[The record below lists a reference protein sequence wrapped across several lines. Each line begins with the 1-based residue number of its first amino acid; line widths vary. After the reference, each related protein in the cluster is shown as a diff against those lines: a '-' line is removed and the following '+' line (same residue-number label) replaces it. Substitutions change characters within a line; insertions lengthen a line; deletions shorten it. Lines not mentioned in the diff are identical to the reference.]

1 MKQTFISS
9 IIFNIVFIFIVNV
22 HIVVAQSKSVN
33 ITVDLKPVEE
43 ENLNVFHD
51 WIRWNAP
58 GSMRTNFLNSLASK
72 LYEARD
78 REIAQLHTKRDWQDR
93 QIKMKGKLLESIGIF
108 PEKTPLNPK
117 ITGIINKD
125 GYRIEKILFE
135 SRPGFYV
142 TGCLFIPENRNTT
155 LPAVLN
161 LIGHEQESYH
171 EPLDQVIIQNLVKK
185 GMIVFTIDPLGQGEH
200 VQYFDPKINFSSI
213 GYSVIE
219 HSYFGNLCFLSGES
233 SAKYFIW
240 DGIRAIDYLVSRSE
254 VDPERI
260 GVTGFSGGGTV
271 TNYLAALDPRVKVSI
286 PSSWS
291 NTCRRVSEMKG
302 TQDAETFFIHGLKK
316 GITVEDLLEVR
327 APKPTL
333 LTFTSRDEYLSLQGA
348 RDTYREAKKAYV
360 SFGAADQLD
369 MVEDDS
375 KHWLT
380 PKIRLAIYS
389 FFMKHFNMPGDPA
402 EVEAEIIPGK
412 ELLVTASGQIATS
425 IGGNMVFDINKK
437 SSQKLIEHLELSRK
451 SITKHLASV
460 REKAKEI
467 SGYIK
472 PCCEN
477 VEPIING
484 RYQRNGYTVNKYAL
498 PGEGDYAI
506 PFLLFVP
513 DDLKPKHRA
522 IVYLHADGKAKE
534 AKPGGEIEELVM
546 KGYIVAAADLLGVG
560 ETVCSVTRGMA
571 DAYTGVLIG
580 RSLVGIQAGDIV
592 RVVNYLKLHTG
603 VDPLQIVA
611 VANKEMCLPL
621 LHAAV
626 FDPSIK
632 SVILI
637 SPLISYRSIIMNRIH
652 KIGLTAR
659 KGGGYHHPYEV
670 DFSWGIAGV
679 LRGYDLPDLMG
690 CIAPRKLVLANLM
703 NELLESASDEVLGQ
717 ELEFPRA
724 VYGVKK
730 ESGSLKV
737 IDGYESLSILV
748 NWSFE

>member
-1 MKQTFISS
+1 
-9 IIFNIVFIFIVNV
+9 
-22 HIVVAQSKSVN
+22 
-33 ITVDLKPVEE
+33 
-43 ENLNVFHD
+43 
-51 WIRWNAP
+51 
-58 GSMRTNFLNSLASK
+58 MRTNFLNSLASK

-348 RDTYREAKKAYV
+348 R
-360 SFGAADQLD
+360 
-369 MVEDDS
+369 
-375 KHWLT
+375 
-380 PKIRLAIYS
+380 YS
-389 FFMKHFNMPGDPA
+389 
-402 EVEAEIIPGK
+402 
-412 ELLVTASGQIATS
+412 
-425 IGGNMVFDINKK
+425 
-437 SSQKLIEHLELSRK
+437 
-451 SITKHLASV
+451 
-460 REKAKEI
+460 
-467 SGYIK
+467 
-472 PCCEN
+472 
-477 VEPIING
+477 
-484 RYQRNGYTVNKYAL
+484 
-498 PGEGDYAI
+498 
-506 PFLLFVP
+506 
-513 DDLKPKHRA
+513 
-522 IVYLHADGKAKE
+522 
-534 AKPGGEIEELVM
+534 
-546 KGYIVAAADLLGVG
+546 
-560 ETVCSVTRGMA
+560 
-571 DAYTGVLIG
+571 
-580 RSLVGIQAGDIV
+580 
-592 RVVNYLKLHTG
+592 
-603 VDPLQIVA
+603 
-611 VANKEMCLPL
+611 
-621 LHAAV
+621 
-626 FDPSIK
+626 
-632 SVILI
+632 
-637 SPLISYRSIIMNRIH
+637 
-652 KIGLTAR
+652 
-659 KGGGYHHPYEV
+659 
-670 DFSWGIAGV
+670 
-679 LRGYDLPDLMG
+679 
-690 CIAPRKLVLANLM
+690 
-703 NELLESASDEVLGQ
+703 
-717 ELEFPRA
+717 
-724 VYGVKK
+724 
-730 ESGSLKV
+730 
-737 IDGYESLSILV
+737 
-748 NWSFE
+748 